1 MPAPA
6 ELLQFVDNN
15 ADNFIQ
21 RLSDAVAIPSISGD
35 PVHRNDVVKMAN
47 WLNSQLN
54 SYGVQTQLIDLGN
67 HIMDGQELP
76 LPPAILG
83 RIGTDPSK
91 KTVLIY
97 GHFDVQPANKSDGWD
112 TDPFTLVAHKDGRLI
127 GRGSSDDKGPILGW
141 LNILQYHH
149 QNGKELPVNIRF
161 CFEGMEESG
170 SEGLDDLVK
179 KESQSGGWFDGVD
192 CVCISDNY
200 WLNTRTPALTYGLRG
215 LAYFKVTISGPAR
228 DLHSGVFGRTVHEP
242 MTDLI
247 ALMSKLVDVSGNIL
261 VPGVDE
267 MVEPP
272 TDSEKAIYEKLDYS
286 VADVEES
293 AGGQIALSASKVD
306 VLMGRMRY
314 PSLSLHGIEGA
325 FSGAGAKTVIPA
337 KVSGKFS
344 IRLVP
349 PQTPELVEP
358 LVFRYL
364 QSEFAK
370 LNSKNKFS
378 IENLHGG
385 KPWIADHKHWNF
397 EAAKI
402 ATRAVYKQE
411 PDLTREGGSIPVTL
425 TFAESL
431 GVNVL
436 LLPMGRG
443 DDGAQWAAFSS
454 SISTILT
461 DNDSSTNEKLDKSN
475 FIEGTKLLGT
485 YLYELAAIP
494 KA

>member
-6 ELLQFVDNN
+6 AFLQYVDDN
-15 ADNFIQ
+15 ADAFIQ
-21 RLSDAVAIPSISGD
+21 RLSDAVAIPSVSGD
-35 PVHRNDVVKMAN
+35 PVHRDDVVKMAN
-47 WLNSQLN
+47 WLNNQLKAF
-54 SYGVQTQLIDLGN
+54 GVETQLVDLGK
-67 HIMDGQELP
+67 HVVDGQELP

-97 GHFDVQPANKSDGWD
+97 GHFDVQPASKSDGWD
-112 TDPFTLVAHKDGRLI
+112 TEPFTLVVHEDGRLI

-141 LNILQYHH
+141 LNVLQYHH
-149 QNGKELPVNIRF
+149 QHGKELPVNIRF

-170 SEGLDDLVK
+170 SEGLDDLVV
-179 KESQSGGWFDGVD
+179 KESKAGGWFDGVD

-200 WLNTRTPALTYGLRG
+200 WLNDRTPALTYGLRG
-215 LAYFKVTISGPAR
+215 LAYFKATVSGPGR
-228 DLHSGVFGRTVHEP
+228 DLHSGVFGRMVHEP
-242 MTDLI
+242 MTDLVL
-247 ALMSKLVDVSGNIL
+247 LMSKLVDGSGKIL

-272 TDSEKAIYEKLDYS
+272 TDSERAIYERLDYS
-286 VADVEES
+286 IKDVEDA
-293 AGGQIALSASKVD
+293 AGGQVTLSASKVD

-358 LVFRYL
+358 LVNAYL
-364 QSEFAK
+364 EAEFKK
-370 LNSKNKFS
+370 LGSKNKLT

-385 KPWIADHKHWNF
+385 KPWMADHRHWNF

-443 DDGAQWAAFSS
+443 DDGAH
-454 SISTILT
+454 
-461 DNDSSTNEKLDKSN
+461 STNEKLDRSN

-485 YLYELAAIP
+485 YLYELGAIA
-494 KA
+494 KS

>member
-6 ELLQFVDNN
+6 EFIKFIDSN
-15 ADNFIQ
+15 ADAFIQ

-35 PVHRNDVVKMAN
+35 ASHRQDVFKMAE
-47 WLNSQLN
+47 WLNAHLKAV
-54 SYGVQTQLIDLGN
+54 GVDTQLVDLGK
-67 HIMDGQELP
+67 HTMDGEELP

-83 RIGTDPSK
+83 RIGDDKDK

-112 TDPFTLVAHKDGRLI
+112 TDPFALTILPDGKLV

-141 LNILQYHH
+141 LNVLQYHF
-149 QNGKELPVNIRF
+149 QSNKPLPVNLRL

-170 SEGLDDLVK
+170 SEGLDELVE
-179 KESQSGGWFDGVD
+179 KESKKGGYFDGVE

-215 LAYFKVTISGPAR
+215 LTYFKLTVSGPAR

-247 ALMSKLVDVSGNIL
+247 HLMGRLVDVQGKIL
-261 VPGVDE
+261 IPGVEE
-267 MVEPP
+267 MVDVAGDE
-272 TDSEKAIYEKLDYS
+272 ERAIYESLDYTT
-286 VADVEES
+286 ADIEQS
-293 AGGQIALSASKVD
+293 AGAPIALSANKVD

-325 FSGAGAKTVIPA
+325 FSGVGAKTVIPA

-349 PQTPELVEP
+349 PQTPDAVDPMVISYIEK
-358 LVFRYL
+358 
-364 QSEFAK
+364 EFAK
-370 LNSKNKFS
+370 LKSKNKLT

-385 KPWIADHKHWNF
+385 KPWVADVNHWNF
-397 EAAKI
+397 EAAKK
-402 ATRAVYKQE
+402 ATKEIYHQN

-443 DDGAQWAAFSS
+443 DDGAH
-454 SISTILT
+454 
-461 DNDSSTNEKLDKSN
+461 STNEKLDRAN
-475 FIEGTKLLGT
+475 FIEGSKLLGT
-485 YLYELAAIP
+485 YLYEIAAIA
-494 KA
+494 K